1 MIEHPAPAPGAA
13 VPAERLAGQAVAAWR
28 LRDRARAAARAR
40 PGHPAPL
47 ALAGQAASLALAA
60 QWFAREPPGTQQHAE
75 PLVRARLRALNTE
88 LEHLQ

>member
-1 MIEHPAPAPGAA
+1 MIEQPAAAPGTAA
-13 VPAERLAGQAVAAWR
+13 PAERLAEEATAAWR

-47 ALAGQAASLALAA
+47 ALAGQAAALALAA

-75 PLVRARLRALNTE
+75 PLVRARLRALNNE
-88 LEHLQ
+88 MEHLQ